1 MLMPQGLSP
10 RPVTVAD
17 VAAAARVSK
26 AAAARVLGGYGSVS
40 SGVKA
45 RVLDAARAL
54 DYRPN
59 ELARTMTTGR
69 SGTIGVVVGDIENP
83 FFGLAVRGLS
93 DRARELGFNVILANS
108 GEDVAA
114 EQAATRVLA
123 AKRVDGL
130 VVAPAAMDRADH
142 LADLVGRGCPL
153 VLLDRDIPSLGVD
166 ASLVDT
172 RSGAC
177 NATAL
182 LLAAGHRRLAYVTAS
197 EAAETRY
204 RGPEQVALSTVL
216 DRIGGFVATLRGA
229 EIDDPEAG
237 IRLGATNPARAAEI
251 LDALLCGPD
260 RVTAILA
267 SDSKN
272 RAARVPGGAPARP
285 GPSGRGIAGQLRRC
299 GLDKRHHAR
308 RHGRGAA
315 GLRTRRA
322 SGPAVGR
329 PHRRPCR
336 PPSLLP
342 ARHHPDPARVGG
354 AAYQNR
360 RVASPPANG
369 AEAQDLR
376 RY

>member
-93 DRARELGFNVILANS
+93 DRAHELGFNVILANS
-108 GEDVAA
+108 GEEVAA

-130 VVAPAAMDRADH
+130 VVAPAAMGRADH

-153 VLLDRDIPSLGVD
+153 VLLDRDVPGLGVD

-172 RSGAC
+172 RSGARD
-177 NATAL
+177 ATAL

-197 EAAETRY
+197 AAAETRY

-216 DRIGGFVATLRGA
+216 DRIEGFVAALRVA

-237 IRLGATNPARAAEI
+237 IRLGASDPARAAEI
-251 LDALLCGPD
+251 LDGLLCGPA
-260 RVTAILA
+260 RVTGILA
-267 SDSKN
+267 SDSKIALHVF
-272 RAARVPGGAPARP
+272 RA
-285 GPSGRGIAGQLRRC
+285 
-299 GLDKRHHAR
+299 AR
-308 RHGRGAA
+308 RHGL
-315 GLRTRRA
+315 GLPGEVSLVSFDDADWTSA
-322 SGPAVGR
+322 ITPAVTVVAQPAYELGVQAAQ
-329 PHRRPCR
+329 
-336 PPSLLP
+336 LLMP
-342 ARHHPDPARVGG
+342 I
-354 AAYQNR
+354 
-360 RVASPPANG
+360 ASPAMPAPP
-369 AEAQDLR
+369 AAVD
-376 RY
+376 

>member
-114 EQAATRVLA
+114 EEAATRVLA

-267 SDSKN
+267 SDSRIALHVF
-272 RAARVPGGAPARP
+272 RA
-285 GPSGRGIAGQLRRC
+285 
-299 GLDKRHHAR
+299 AR
-308 RHGRGAA
+308 RHGLGLPGEVSLVSFDDADWTSAITPAVTVVAQPAYELGVQAA
-315 GLRTRRA
+315 QLLADRIAGHAGPPRYCRLDTTLIRRESVAPPTKTDESRPRLRTVPRRKI
-322 SGPAVGR
+322 
-329 PHRRPCR
+329 
-336 PPSLLP
+336 
-342 ARHHPDPARVGG
+342 
-354 AAYQNR
+354 
-360 RVASPPANG
+360 
-369 AEAQDLR
+369 
-376 RY
+376 